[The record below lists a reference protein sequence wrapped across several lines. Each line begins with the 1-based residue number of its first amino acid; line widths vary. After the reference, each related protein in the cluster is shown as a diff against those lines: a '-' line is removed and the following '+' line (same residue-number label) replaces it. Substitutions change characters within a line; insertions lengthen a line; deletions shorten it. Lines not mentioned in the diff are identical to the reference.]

1 VIVSGEG
8 MSYRSPQLMPNSHAR
23 TIVRA
28 CVRGQAE
35 VVLSIPAKVAVK
47 FNGLFPSVSS
57 SLMALANR
65 FLPSAS
71 GSPQEKEAKPRKQS
85 YSRVSPSW
93 VTTLGTTARVLQ
105 SWHSHPAKTATHE
118 AYPSS

>member
-1 VIVSGEG
+1 MIVSGEG

-35 VVLSIPAKVAVK
+35 VVLSIPAKVALK
-47 FNGLFPSVSS
+47 FNGQFPSVSS

-85 YSRVSPSW
+85 YSRVPPR
-93 VTTLGTTARVLQ
+93 G
-105 SWHSHPAKTATHE
+105 
-118 AYPSS
+118 